1 MKVILDGNAFY
12 EIDEECMRQK
22 EAEKAEEAKKEAG
35 KDAEKRNILKVFEKT
50 GAAGQAA
57 PCVAFDGHYPQM
69 PHPQPL
75 LLPQPPQQ
83 QNQNQQQELSPPQ
96 FPKPPHP
103 PQQHRIRMIQM
114 RLLFPKPHPQLL
126 PPHPPLFPSHPHP
139 QFVAAKSLM
148 FVILRFWITVYT
160 MHHGKMSS
168 TFQRIF

>member
-1 MKVILDGNAFY
+1 MY
-12 EIDEECMRQK
+12 ETKRSRESRRS
-22 EAEKAEEAKKEAG
+22 KKRGG
-35 KDAEKRNILKVFEKT
+35 KDAEKRNILKAFEKT

-57 PCVAFDGHYPQM
+57 PVAFDGHYPQM

-83 QNQNQQQELSPPQ
+83 RSRIRISRQELSPPQ
-96 FPKPPHP
+96 FPNPPHP